1 MLFSSQAS
9 TSAQD
14 TSIGRQLLLA
24 DLLVVFRNAF
34 PNIRYQI
41 IPELNLLNGQAL
53 ILRAERLVR
62 LYGGMAL
69 HPAMGR
75 DGLAFALL
83 HETGHHLAAGAR
95 LPWNPLLAC
104 ECLAD
109 CWALNSGL
117 KMVADSSGWTVSI
130 LEALSEIDGLLAD
143 EPDISRKRN
152 GDPNACWA
160 RHWSDRRAAILAGR
174 STPAGRT
181 CRLNNEVLDTS
192 LNPDQ

>member
-1 MLFSSQAS
+1 MLFSEQGS

-14 TSIGRQLLLA
+14 TSVARQLLLA
-24 DLLVVFRNAF
+24 DLLATFRKTF
-34 PNIRYQI
+34 PKIRYQI
-41 IPELNLLNGQAL
+41 ITELNLLNGQAL
-53 ILRAERLVR
+53 ILRTQRVVR
-62 LYGGMAL
+62 LYGGVAL

-109 CWALNSGL
+109 CWAFQSGL
-117 KMVADSSGWTVSI
+117 KMLADSSGWTVSI
-130 LEALSEIDGLLAD
+130 LKALSEIDGLLTD
-143 EPDISRKRN
+143 GPEISRKEN
-152 GDPNACWA
+152 GNSNACWA

-174 STPAGRT
+174 STPADQV
-181 CRLNNEVLDTS
+181 CRLHNVRCS
-192 LNPDQ
+192 I